1 MVISLMKVKVCCDI
15 VIFGSVVCPAHR
27 ESLLTRCLGQEARV
41 GLN

>member
-1 MVISLMKVKVCCDI
+1 MVVSLMKVKVCCDI
-15 VIFGSVVCPAHR
+15 VIGSVVCPAHR